1 MFESHAFSAIY
12 TIINQTNEAILAIID
27 HFIWWY
33 KSLHAKAGQETNIFM
48 SCKSCHDFKTVPV
61 HNLMNLEATKN
72 AVQKKFLN
80 CRSMA

>member
-12 TIINQTNEAILAIID
+12 TIISLTNEAILAIID

-33 KSLHAKAGQETNIFM
+33 KSLHAKAGQETFFL
-48 SCKSCHDFKTVPV
+48 SCKSFHDFKTVPV
-61 HNLMNLEATKN
+61 HNQMNLEATKN

>member
-33 KSLHAKAGQETNIFM
+33 KSLHAKAGQETNIF
-48 SCKSCHDFKTVPV
+48 HV
-61 HNLMNLEATKN
+61 L
-72 AVQKKFLN
+72 
-80 CRSMA
+80 

>member
-1 MFESHAFSAIY
+1 MLKLDRK
-12 TIINQTNEAILAIID
+12 QT
-27 HFIWWY
+27 F
-33 KSLHAKAGQETNIFM
+33 FM